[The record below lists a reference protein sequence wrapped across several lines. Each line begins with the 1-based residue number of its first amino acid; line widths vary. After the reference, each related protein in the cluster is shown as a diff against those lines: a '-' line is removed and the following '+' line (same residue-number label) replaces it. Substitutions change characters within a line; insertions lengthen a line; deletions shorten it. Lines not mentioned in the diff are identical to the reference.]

1 MQELFLEG
9 QENYQRS
16 VRLSLPNYRQVP
28 EASGRVEAAES
39 RPLATSA
46 RASASQWGVPR
57 RSKSSELA

>member
-16 VRLSLPNYRQVP
+16 VGLSLPNHRQVP
-28 EASGRVEAAES
+28 EASGRAEAAES

-46 RASASQWGVPR
+46 RASASQ
-57 RSKSSELA
+57 